1 MIDFINGILSD
12 RRASFVIGLVML
24 IGGLWL
30 FIQNVYVTS
39 PWHSTGI
46 HIGPFTVRSGVF
58 VLPLLGALIWLF
70 FRPSSKAA
78 KVFGVL
84 GVVVI
89 VVYTVVTVNIRV
101 SKVPIIEWIGI
112 LFLIIV
118 GALFTWSGVTG
129 KALKIKRK

>member
-12 RRASFVIGLVML
+12 RRASFVIGLAML

>member
-84 GVVVI
+84 GVAVI
-89 VVYTVVTVNIRV
+89 VVYTIVTVNIRV